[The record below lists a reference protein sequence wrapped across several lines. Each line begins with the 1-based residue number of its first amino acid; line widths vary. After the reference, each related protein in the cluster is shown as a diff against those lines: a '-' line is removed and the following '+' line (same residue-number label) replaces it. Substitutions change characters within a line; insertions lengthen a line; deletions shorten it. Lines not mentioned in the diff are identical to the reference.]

1 MQTGNENKNMST
13 NMNINNNVS
22 NQFLEVPT
30 KREISPSNT
39 PVIDTNN
46 NVTNISNIANSASNN
61 NDNYANNMMINNIKL
76 DENVSDNDNFFD
88 DFYDE

>member
-1 MQTGNENKNMST
+1 
-13 NMNINNNVS
+13 MNANNNVS

-30 KREISPSNT
+30 KREIVSSNI

-46 NVTNISNIANSASNN
+46 NVTNISNIAINASNN